1 LIIEA
6 KVDVRPSSDAG
17 TAFAQEEVLMTQRRP
32 SKQID
37 PFQDTP
43 VVIVVDDDPS
53 LREALGRL
61 FRSVDLEPRLFSSVA
76 DLLLHKFPNV
86 PCCLVLDI
94 RLPGVSG
101 LDFQSQLANSNIHV
115 PIIMMTGHGDIPMS
129 VRAMKGGAV
138 DFLTKPFRDQDM
150 LDAVAQALERDRKRR
165 DSDTALAELRKRF
178 ESLTPRE
185 REIMALVTAG
195 LMNKQAA
202 GELGLSEI
210 TIKIHR
216 GHIMRKM
223 GVRSLADLVRAGEAL
238 ELHQPVKSAPRTS
251 G

>member
-1 LIIEA
+1 
-6 KVDVRPSSDAG
+6 V
-17 TAFAQEEVLMTQRRP
+17 TQRRP
-32 SKQID
+32 SKTID
-37 PFQDTP
+37 VPEAP
-43 VVIVVDDDPS
+43 VVLVVDDDPS
-53 LREALGRL
+53 IREALGRL
-61 FRSVDLEPRLFSSVA
+61 FRSVDLEPKLFSSVA
-76 DLLLHKFPNV
+76 ELLLHKFPDV

-101 LDFQSQLANSNIHV
+101 LDFQAQLANSNIHV

-150 LDAVAQALERDRKRR
+150 LDAVAQAIERDRKRR
-165 DSDTALAELRKRF
+165 DSDKALAELHERF

-195 LMNKQAA
+195 LMNKQVA

-210 TIKIHR
+210 TVKIHR

-238 ELHQPVKSAPRTS
+238 ELHQPAKSTPRTTS